1 MSLTSS
7 PLVAIGAL
15 LAAYVAERS
24 DESIRSALVKAIV
37 TWLREVPHF
46 LHDKLSVLLE
56 RR

>member
-24 DESIRSALVKAIV
+24 DESIRSAVVKAIV